1 MGVPHNHW
9 AIFVDPAGG
18 VPKKSTL
25 SSLFSCFSDADT
37 VDFSDAAVFDIHGK
51 RLRRRP
57 AFQVSFTT
65 AELPVQIV
73 VAKPGAP
80 ESRTWEKGTKIV
92 SNVEASLRDV
102 PATGVRQDQWIDLAL
117 TSLWDSGLVER
128 SDQQNFRDFAI
139 RQIMPSAPETHGKE
153 SDIVREV
160 DYVEVRRGQQQS
172 NSEGHE
178 AVLEQ
183 AS

>member
-25 SSLFSCFSDADT
+25 SGLFSCFSDADI

-80 ESRTWEKGTKIV
+80 ESKAWEKGTKIV
-92 SNVEASLRDV
+92 STVEACLRDV
-102 PATGVRQDQWIDLAL
+102 PATGVRQDQWLDLAL

-128 SDQQNFRDFAI
+128 SDQQNFRHYAM
-139 RQIMPSAPETHGKE
+139 RQIMPSAPDTHGKE
-153 SDIVREV
+153 SDIVRVV
-160 DYVEVRRGQQQS
+160 DYVEVRKGKQQQYP
-172 NSEGHE
+172 EGYV
-178 AVLEQ
+178 AVRE
-183 AS
+183 